1 MPERTEPRVAWAA
14 PGAASGT
21 VGAEPSAVA
30 PLVDRGSAGP
40 SGGAPAAHGT
50 FPEGAAPS
58 TGVAVARGD
67 ARRPGGAVAVA
78 EPTSVHDRDR
88 TRTAEDPAA
97 ALDGNPLRGL
107 GVAGAGGVLDGS
119 FDLLRFRFR
128 RFLALTAVLFVPVQ
142 LIDLL
147 VALSSGTTAGGD
159 GTAQFQIVDAGG
171 SGTSAWA
178 ILVLALEACAL
189 FLLGMAA
196 GHLVQG
202 WLAGRDDPFGTV
214 VGAVARRAWVVP
226 IVVLVAVVAK
236 SAAACFGGVGF
247 FLVDALFF
255 IAGPVAGAERTGPF
269 GTIGRSVRLSRG
281 AYGLAL
287 AVCFGGFAIT
297 FVLRFALSLG
307 PMALVALLGL
317 PDQWAIVLEQASA
330 LTLLIT
336 MPLTACIA
344 ARAHVD
350 LRCRVEGLDLV
361 RREEARG
368 LRP

>member
-1 MPERTEPRVAWAA
+1 VP
-14 PGAASGT
+14 
-21 VGAEPSAVA
+21 VGAV
-30 PLVDRGSAGP
+30 R
-40 SGGAPAAHGT
+40 GAPAATGLDAPDGSLT
-50 FPEGAAPS
+50 GVAAAS

-67 ARRPGGAVAVA
+67 ARRPRRGAATA
-78 EPTSVHDRDR
+78 ELPQVHDRDR

-97 ALDGNPLRGL
+97 ALEGNPLRGL
-107 GVAGAGGVLDGS
+107 GVGGAGAVLDSS

-128 RFLALTAVLFVPVQ
+128 RFVALTAVLFVPLQ
-142 LIDLL
+142 LLDLV
-147 VALSSGTTAGGD
+147 VALSSGVTAGGD
-159 GTAQFQIVDAGG
+159 GTDQFQLLDTGA
-171 SGTSAWA
+171 GTSSGWTF
-178 ILVLALEACAL
+178 LVVGLQSCAL

-196 GHLVQG
+196 GHLVEG
-202 WLAGRDDPFGTV
+202 WLAGRDDAFGTV

-226 IVVLVAVVAK
+226 IVVVVAVAAK
-236 SAAACFGGVGF
+236 TAAACAGGVGF

-269 GTIGRSVRLSRG
+269 ATIGRSVRLAKG

-307 PMALVALLGL
+307 PMALIALIGL
-317 PDQWAIVLEQASA
+317 PDEWLIVLEQASA